1 MSAWKRHRL
10 KHPRNCDRCPPRT
23 PAMWN
28 LDRSPFPM
36 EYLCDMHA
44 RKEAEAY
51 GIMPPPAL

>member
-1 MSAWKRHRL
+1 
-10 KHPRNCDRCPPRT
+10 
-23 PAMWN
+23 MWN